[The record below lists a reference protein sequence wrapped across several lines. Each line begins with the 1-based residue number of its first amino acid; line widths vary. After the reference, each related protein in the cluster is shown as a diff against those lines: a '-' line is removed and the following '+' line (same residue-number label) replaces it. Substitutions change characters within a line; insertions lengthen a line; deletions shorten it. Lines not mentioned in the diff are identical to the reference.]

1 MNAANLRR
9 GYDEAMGVF
18 RSGDYPAAAACFQ
31 RLLERAP
38 ANAVIWTALG
48 AALQLQSRNHEARA
62 CYEKA
67 IALHP
72 RQLDAHSNL
81 GTVLQAL
88 RRMGEAAESFRAALR
103 IDPQHLPALAGLAA
117 SLDWQGR
124 YAEGLELLEPLVV
137 DGVEHPEVVLSCAQ
151 LLLHAGRF
159 AEGALL
165 LERALAGKTIPAS
178 ALQRAHFLLG
188 DLYDALGRYDEAFTH
203 YRLGNE
209 LKRLYFDPLAH
220 RADVDAIIDFCTRT
234 TLEALPHAQARE
246 PAPIFIVGMPRSGT
260 SLVEQILAA
269 HPLVHAAGELELI
282 PAMAARLA
290 AGGEAW
296 PQSLRTLTTDAL
308 VAMAADFRRAAAFP
322 ASGIERVT
330 DKTPGN
336 FLFLGLVEL
345 LFPNA
350 RIVHCRRD
358 PLDTCLS
365 CYFQNFG
372 GRSLPFSY
380 ELAHVGAYYRE
391 YERLMRHWREA
402 SGLPMLDIVYEDL
415 IEHPERVSRVLVEFA
430 GLEWQPRCLSFHE
443 IDRPIATVSH
453 AQVRKPIYT
462 SSVGRHR
469 HYEQYLG
476 PLKDALGVAK
486 SPSSHASP
494 DGVGN
499 DASPAGTGAIVSE
512 AGRAAVANGR
522 EALAAGEVAG
532 RGGDLHVAARHF
544 ERAIV
549 QDPTFVAAHFN
560 LGVCRAALGDLSAA
574 SGCFSRAAA
583 LAPSFAAAHE
593 RQGSV
598 LNALG
603 DYAGAA
609 RSFREALQL
618 DPRNAQALAWLGASL
633 QLAGNFDEAEACYR
647 RALDVDAQNADAHCN
662 LGKLCQMTDRPQEAA
677 WHLGQAL
684 AANPAHPA
692 ALAGLAMQ
700 LDREG
705 RYGEALE
712 RLAPHASSLQP
723 EIVIAHARALRRL
736 GRHEEAAA
744 GLEKLLGRP
753 GLPLDARIQ
762 AHFSFG
768 HACDAQGRYEAA
780 FEHFREGNAL
790 KPAHYDGVRQTA
802 ATDKLMREFDGVA
815 LGRLP
820 RSGNTSER
828 PVFVLGMP
836 RAGKSLVEQVLA
848 SHPQVAGAGELT
860 VLGTL
865 VSGIGAKLGGHW
877 PDCVPDLS
885 AAMMAHA
892 AQSYL
897 DVSEAA
903 GAGVA
908 RILDTLPGNFVHLGL
923 IELLFPHARVVHVTR
938 EPADLALA
946 CWFKNFAGASLA
958 FSFDL
963 HDIAA
968 YYADYRRLMAH
979 WRAVSK
985 LKIVDVS
992 YEGLVQDTERVSRQ
1006 LVGFLGLPWHEDCL
1020 RYFEP
1025 GVAKLAGAMPVREPL
1040 DTREVGRHAHYREF
1054 VDLSAF
1060 DAVRHETR
1068 VGALRDR

>member
-1 MNAANLRR
+1 
-9 GYDEAMGVF
+9 
-18 RSGDYPAAAACFQ
+18 
-31 RLLERAP
+31 
-38 ANAVIWTALG
+38 IWTALG

-88 RRMGEAAESFRAALR
+88 RRIDEAAESFGAALR

-124 YAEGLELLEPLVV
+124 YAEGLELLEPLVA

-159 AEGALL
+159 AEGTLL
-165 LERALAGKTIPAS
+165 LERSLAGTATAS
-178 ALQRAHFLLG
+178 ARQRAHFLLA
-188 DLYDALGRYDEAFTH
+188 DLYDALGRYDEAFTR

-220 RADVDAIIDFCTRT
+220 RADVDAIIDVCTRT

-269 HPLVHAAGELELI
+269 HSSVHAAGELELI
-282 PAMAARLA
+282 PALAARLA

-296 PQSLRTLTTDAL
+296 PQSMRMLTTDAL

-402 SGLPMLDIVYEDL
+402 SGLPMLDVVYEDL
-415 IEHPERVSRVLVEFA
+415 IGDPERVSRVLVEFA

-476 PLKDALGVAK
+476 PLKAALGVAM
-486 SPSSHASP
+486 SPSLRASS
-494 DGVGN
+494 DGERVGK
-499 DASPAGTGAIVSE
+499 DASPGGRGAIVSE
-512 AGRAAVANGR
+512 TGRAGIANGR

-609 RSFREALQL
+609 HSFRAALQL
-618 DPRNAQALAWLGASL
+618 DPNNAQALAWLGASL

-647 RALDVDAQNADAHCN
+647 RALDVDAHNADAHCN

-677 WHLGQAL
+677 RHLGQAL
-684 AANPAHPA
+684 VANPAHPA

-736 GRHEEAAA
+736 GRLEAAAA

-753 GLPLDARIQ
+753 SLPLDALIQ
-762 AHFSFG
+762 AHFSLG

-790 KPAHYDGVRQTA
+790 KPAHYDGVRQIA
-802 ATDKLMREFDGVA
+802 ATDKLMRVFDGVA
-815 LGRLP
+815 LERLP
-820 RSGNTSER
+820 RSGNNSER

-860 VLGTL
+860 ILGSLATGMGVEL
-865 VSGIGAKLGGHW
+865 ARSW
-877 PDCVPDLS
+877 PECVPDLS
-885 AAMMAHA
+885 EAMIARA

-903 GAGVA
+903 GGGAA

-938 EPADLALA
+938 DPADLALA

-958 FSFDL
+958 FTFDL

-968 YYADYRRLMAH
+968 YCAEYRRLMAH
-979 WRAVSK
+979 WRSVSK
-985 LKIVDVS
+985 LEITDVS
-992 YEGLVQDTERVSRQ
+992 YEALVQGTEHVSRQ
-1006 LVGFLGLPWHEDCL
+1006 LVGFLGLPWHGDCL

-1040 DTREVGRHAHYREF
+1040 DAREVGRHAHYRDF

-1060 DAVRHETR
+1060 DAARGEMR
-1068 VGALRDR
+1068 AGELRDR